1 MGSDDLLGVIAKNC
15 NNLEVL
21 NIKGSRGAV
30 TDRGFGHYVSKA
42 SSEAKANLMQLDISR
57 CMLTQVTLVHLQQLT
72 GKTFF
77 SSFTH
82 KLLKTYITFSKLKLL
97 SAEVKNSRV
106 ILHIV
111 LPLLAKTLNE
121 FGFFEGIL

>member
-1 MGSDDLLGVIAKNC
+1 MFKWFPGVRAAHLRSLELPGLGSDDLLGVIAKNC
-15 NNLEVL
+15 NNLEIL

-72 GKTFF
+72 GKIHFF
-77 SSFTH
+77 SSFTQ
-82 KLLKTYITFSKLKLL
+82 KLKTYINCS
-97 SAEVKNSRV
+97 S
-106 ILHIV
+106 
-111 LPLLAKTLNE
+111 
-121 FGFFEGIL
+121 

>member
-1 MGSDDLLGVIAKNC
+1 MTSKPLFSKPTITNLILKLFPGVRAAHLRSLELPGLGSDDLLGVIAKNC

-72 GKTFF
+72 GKTF
-77 SSFTH
+77 
-82 KLLKTYITFSKLKLL
+82 L
-97 SAEVKNSRV
+97 
-106 ILHIV
+106 
-111 LPLLAKTLNE
+111 
-121 FGFFEGIL
+121 

>member
-1 MGSDDLLGVIAKNC
+1 MRSLELPGLGSDDLLGVIAKNC
-15 NNLEVL
+15 NNLEIL

-72 GKTFF
+72 GKTFLAR
-77 SSFTH
+77 
-82 KLLKTYITFSKLKLL
+82 LLKHT
-97 SAEVKNSRV
+97 V
-106 ILHIV
+106 ILEYFNI
-111 LPLLAKTLNE
+111 KE
-121 FGFFEGIL
+121 